1 MDWKTSFMA
10 FLCVVAGACVIPFVS
25 IDDGKIEPD
34 KVEPVKVVAAP
45 ENTTTNLFTNA
56 LERVNQPNTGW
67 FIDSS
72 NYIWDGWKI
81 K

>member
-34 KVEPVKVVAAP
+34 KVETVVVVQ
-45 ENTTTNLFTNA
+45 ENVATNLFTNV

>member
-34 KVEPVKVVAAP
+34 KVETVVVQ
-45 ENTTTNLFTNA
+45 ENVATNLFTNV

>member
-25 IDDGKIEPD
+25 IDDGKLEQD
-34 KVEPVKVVAAP
+34 KVETVVVQ
-45 ENTTTNLFTNA
+45 ENVATNLFTNV

-67 FIDSS
+67 VIDSS

>member
-25 IDDGKIEPD
+25 IDDGKLEQD
-34 KVEPVKVVAAP
+34 KVETVVVQ
-45 ENTTTNLFTNA
+45 ENVATNLFTNV